1 MLKRLALLAALF
13 AQPSHAADT
22 SYLAGI
28 VGAKLRD
35 AGIMRMDGGAYARTE
50 VFEYLDMPDGSH
62 VLLNTITAANGQ
74 YRVQVR
80 FDMDANW
87 RSLSANGQGLYDGTP
102 VTIRMARDD
111 DEVGIRVTGDGIDL
125 SPRAECAPDC
135 FINMSPSATAMFMM
149 TRFYDM
155 AKGGSQPFLWAGQD
169 LDRKRTLSGGISR
182 LSFKAIL
189 PVKRLDGTT
198 LDIQH
203 FTFVED
209 LPDPRGG
216 RYILNFDLWVDRDHR
231 PMGFRVTSKQFT
243 VSGFRDGHDD
253 VKSALTNQKA
263 D

>member
-1 MLKRLALLAALF
+1 MIKHLALLCVLLAG
-13 AQPSHAADT
+13 PSQAADS
-22 SYLAGI
+22 SYLAGLG
-28 VGAKLRD
+28 GAKLRD
-35 AGIMRMDGGAYARTE
+35 AGVLSMDGGAYARTE
-50 VFEYLDMPDGSH
+50 VFEYLDMPDGGH

-80 FDMDANW
+80 FDMDKDW
-87 RSLSANGQGLYDGTP
+87 RSVSAHGQGLYDGTP
-102 VTIRMARDD
+102 VTIHMAREGDT
-111 DEVGIRVTGDGIDL
+111 VAIRVTGDGIDL

-155 AKGGSQPFLWAGQD
+155 AKGGAQPFLWAGQD

-182 LSFKAIL
+182 LSFKAAR
-189 PVKRLDGTT
+189 PVKRLDGST
-198 LDIQH
+198 LDILH

-216 RYILNFDLWVDRDHR
+216 RYLLDFDLWVDTEHR

-243 VSGFRDGHDD
+243 VTGFRGGFED
-253 VKSALTNQKA
+253 VKATLTKA